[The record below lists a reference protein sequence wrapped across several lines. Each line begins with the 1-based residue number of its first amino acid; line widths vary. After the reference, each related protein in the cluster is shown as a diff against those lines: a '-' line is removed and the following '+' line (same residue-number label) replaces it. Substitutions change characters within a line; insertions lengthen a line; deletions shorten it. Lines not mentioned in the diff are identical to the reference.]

1 MKRLEIA
8 ASAAALMLGM
18 SACSPGKKTDAP
30 AATPTAENMLV
41 TDAKAMMANLVL
53 APESADVFTIRCD
66 YTLDLAN
73 KMIADLEARDSV
85 ASASDIHFFDTLTN
99 LAMSIGY
106 GEASVMAEANPDPA
120 IRASGDT
127 CQQRTSDVVTR
138 LSLSRPVYERLSSI
152 DPATLNEREAYLLA
166 RTLRDYRRS
175 GIDKDEQTREK
186 VRAISAELAEIS
198 TEFSK
203 NLREIQGKVVLDSV
217 DALIGMPQDYID
229 AHQPDENGQITITTD
244 YPDSGPIY
252 SYSPNEALRKQLRQ
266 VDSDRAYPE
275 NVAPLRRL
283 LEKRYELATLLGYP
297 NWAAY
302 VTEDKMTG
310 SPEVAEALLSRVETA
325 ATDAAGIEYQRLL
338 AKLVETQPDAE
349 SVPEWSSSYLA
360 EQIRQSDYALDS
372 QEVRQYFAYDNVR
385 SGMFSLVQDL
395 FGTEIRDWGDA
406 PVWDES
412 VTAHEMYRNG
422 ELIGRFFLDMHPRDG
437 KFKHAAAFPIR
448 LGPTSDGVPVGAL
461 MCNFPAGDH
470 TTGLMEHRQ
479 VETFLHEF
487 GYLIHQMFSGQPD
500 FASLSMANL
509 EWDFIEAPSQ
519 MLENWIWDYDTL
531 AKFAVNADGETIPRE
546 LVARM
551 NAARDF
557 GTGLGTLRQL
567 IFAGVSLNYYNR
579 PPDEVDF
586 DETWNERQSALSPF
600 EALPDVHRYAS
611 FGHLDGYSAI
621 YYTYQWSLAISTDMF
636 TEFEKN
642 GLRDPDTAARY
653 RDNVLASGSSKPAAE
668 LVHDFLGRDWT
679 PEAYEKELI
688 AAAQSGKPVKKKK

>member
-1 MKRLEIA
+1 MTRLKIA
-8 ASAAALMLGM
+8 ASAAALMLGA
-18 SACSPGKKTDAP
+18 SACSPAKKAEAPAPAP
-30 AATPTAENMLV
+30 AAENLLV
-41 TDAKAMMANLVL
+41 TDAKAMMADLVL
-53 APESADVFTIRCD
+53 APASADVFTVRCD
-66 YTLDLAN
+66 NALDLAN
-73 KMIADLEARDSV
+73 KMIADLEGRDSV
-85 ASASDIHFFDTLTN
+85 AGASDLYFLDTLTN
-99 LAMSIGY
+99 LAASVGY
-106 GEASVMAEANPDPA
+106 GEAPIMAEANPDPA
-120 IRASGDT
+120 IREAGDT
-127 CQQRTSDVVTR
+127 CQQRTSDVLTR

-152 DPATLNEREAYLLA
+152 DTTTLNEREAFLLA
-166 RTLRDYRRS
+166 RTLRDYRRA

-186 VRAISAELAEIS
+186 VRAINAELAEIS

-203 NLREIQGKVVLDSV
+203 NLREIQGKVVLESV
-217 DALIGMPQDYID
+217 DALMGMPQDYID

-244 YPDSGPIY
+244 YPDTGPIY
-252 SYSPNEALRKQLRQ
+252 SYSPNEALRKELRK

-275 NVAPLRRL
+275 NVGPLRQL

-310 SPEVAEALLSRVETA
+310 SPEVAEAFLSRVETA

-338 AKLVETQPDAE
+338 DKLVETQPDAD
-349 SVPEWSSSYLA
+349 SVPEWSSAYLT

-385 SGMFSLVQDL
+385 SGIFALVQDL
-395 FGTEIRDWGDA
+395 FGVEIRDWADA

-422 ELIGRFFLDMHPRDG
+422 QLIGRFFLDMHPRDG

-448 LGPTSDGVPVGAL
+448 FGPTSDGVPVGAL

-487 GYLIHQMFSGQPD
+487 GHLIHDMFSGQPD
-500 FASLSMANL
+500 FASLSMGNL

-519 MLENWIWDYDTL
+519 MLENWVWDYDTL

-546 LVARM
+546 LVAKM

-557 GTGLGTLRQL
+557 GKGIGTLRQL
-567 IFAGVSLNYYNR
+567 LYAGVSLNYYNR

-586 DETWNERQSALSPF
+586 DEIWNERQSALSPF

-621 YYTYQWSLAISTDMF
+621 YYTYQWSLAIATDMF

-642 GLRDPDTAARY
+642 GLRNTETAARY
-653 RDNVLASGSSKPAAE
+653 RDNVLAPGSSKPAAE

-688 AAAQSGKPVKKKK
+688 DAAQSGKPMKKTK

>member
-1 MKRLEIA
+1 MTRLKIT
-8 ASAAALMLGM
+8 ASAVALLLGA
-18 SACSPGKKTDAP
+18 SACSPAKKAEAPSPAP
-30 AATPTAENMLV
+30 AAENLLV
-41 TDAKAMMANLVL
+41 TDAKAMMADLVL
-53 APESADVFTIRCD
+53 DPASADVFTVRCD
-66 YTLDLAN
+66 NTLDLAN
-73 KMIADLEARDSV
+73 KMIADLEGRDSV
-85 ASASDIHFFDTLTN
+85 AGAADMYFLDTLTN
-99 LAMSIGY
+99 LAMSVGF

-120 IRASGDT
+120 IREAGDT
-127 CQQRTSDVVTR
+127 CQQRTSDVMTR

-152 DPATLNEREAYLLA
+152 DTTALNEREAFLLA

-186 VRAISAELAEIS
+186 VRAINADLAEIS
-198 TEFSK
+198 TAFSK
-203 NLREIQGKVVLDSV
+203 NLREIQGKVVLESV
-217 DALIGMPQDYID
+217 DALMGMPQDYID

-244 YPDSGPIY
+244 YPDTGPIY
-252 SYSPNEALRKQLRQ
+252 SYSPNEALRKELRK
-266 VDSDRAYPE
+266 VDADRAYPE
-275 NVAPLRRL
+275 NVEPLRQL

-310 SPEVAEALLSRVETA
+310 SPEVAEAFLSRVETA

-338 AKLVETQPDAE
+338 AKLVETQPDAD

-372 QEVRQYFAYDNVR
+372 QEVRQYFAYDEVR
-385 SGMFSLVQDL
+385 SGIF
-395 FGTEIRDWGDA
+395 
-406 PVWDES
+406 WDES
-412 VTAHEMYRNG
+412 VTAHEMYHNG

-448 LGPTSDGVPVGAL
+448 FGPTSDGVPVGAL

-487 GYLIHQMFSGQPD
+487 GHLIHDMFSGQPD
-500 FASLSMANL
+500 FASLSMGNL

-519 MLENWIWDYDTL
+519 MLENWVWDYDTL

-546 LVARM
+546 LVAKM

-567 IFAGVSLNYYNR
+567 LYAGVSLNYYNR

-586 DETWNERQSALSPF
+586 DEIWNERQSALSPF
-600 EALPDVHRYAS
+600 EALPDVHRYVS

-621 YYTYQWSLAISTDMF
+621 YYTYQWSLAIATDMF

-653 RDNVLASGSSKPAAE
+653 RDNVLAPGSSKPAAE

-679 PEAYEKELI
+679 PEAYEKKLI
-688 AAAQSGKPVKKKK
+688 DAAQSGKPMKKKK